1 MDFIEVV
8 DEDILEDFLL
18 LAQTEKRANED
29 DIGLTSKKIKI

>member
-18 LAQTEKRANED
+18 LAQTEKEASED
-29 DIGLTSKKIKI
+29 DIGLPSKKIKI